1 MTAVLASQSSSWFF
15 MKLKAYNDTDRKIPC
30 VVELPNMQDGNLLDT
45 PQEWTCGIVAFSASL
60 GSTSLFYY
68 PKDEAM
74 KIKYVVFEE
83 KGGDLAN
90 ATPIAT
96 QTRSVYKNSYSLGNL
111 MDILNPRAG
120 DLGKIPISFFILPGG
135 EIGLGPVA
143 SNLVKDLAQDNIQIR
158 KDTRCTDVIMSTQL
172 AKNVKMLGE
181 EISRTRAHTDHAT
194 LLHALVFEW
203 MNQPRFLDYKSLAR
217 WALHLP
223 PVGVAP
229 GDRTISAAASAAPV
243 QVNFRILLPMVGG
256 QVAGAVVPTLYAQV
270 QWVDQ
275 VALDGNG
282 NFRIQNLSSGQS
294 GAPLRWVSGG
304 HRGQFENW
312 SIEEDAGQYY
322 LRVRE
327 TTQIPDTQGV
337 IQVEDPVMKS
347 IAWVFQNAITPIAEM
362 HNRSVSAAGPPALS
376 NYRMTPDSTLPVI
389 AGEVGL
395 LPPMASGSHLFYKNQ
410 FARYFFPADSAVT
423 RTLATPNNVTR
434 NENDYHVI
442 VDDTVWTHPAVRNSD
457 ANAATRDL
465 YYRFQ
470 GLNRYSGEDVMEFL
484 YAVRNRTTGALL
496 YGTETAVGGYH
507 ANNNLIWGTCVN
519 GVRVQLTAC
528 LKNIQK
534 QTPALSK
541 YVAGKIYSGL
551 SSIDVIADAT
561 SQDFFKS
568 AAVGET
574 ENLIDQNY
582 IDDTIALA
590 VKQSIGDALWVEH
603 LVANTFT
610 IQYPNSEAL
619 TRWVGGG
626 GRHLREP
633 LVLRAYY
640 VGQEQKDF
648 TVISVGVVSAA
659 GNRPVTVM
667 KDDAVKTNSS
677 IHGFLIGAVGSVQ
690 RQIYTE
696 DLRYATVVENCDEH
710 GQWGANGYC
719 RFRLLEGDR
728 VVSAE
733 PISDSLQH
741 FKSAAVTSNYGFT
754 FKPETTNMNHAANI
768 LQSFSLIH
776 DFSVSMDARFDA
788 TGCSASPYGDIYYD
802 CGGNIT
808 IHQMIGTAA
817 LRAGALQ
824 LELQPRNPAL
834 KPVLAELPVGGSFE
848 CKLAFFKLKSKQ

>member
-30 VVELPNMQDGNLLDT
+30 VVELPSMQDGNLLDT

-68 PKDEAM
+68 PKDEDM

-96 QTRSVYKNSYSLGNL
+96 QTRSAYKNSYSLGNL
-111 MDILNPRAG
+111 MDILNPRAC

-135 EIGLGPVA
+135 EIGLGPIA
-143 SNLVKDLAQDNIQIR
+143 SNLVKDLAQDNIQVR
-158 KDTRCTDVIMSTQL
+158 RDTRCTDVIMSTQL

-181 EISRTRAHTDHAT
+181 DISRTRAHTDHAT
-194 LLHALVFEW
+194 LLHALFFGW
-203 MNQPRFLDYKSLAR
+203 MGQPRFLAYKSLAR
-217 WALHLP
+217 WNLVLP
-223 PVGVAP
+223 AYGAGRTVDASNTAVPRNVG
-229 GDRTISAAASAAPV
+229 
-243 QVNFRILLPMVGG
+243 FRILLPQLNGAAQGG
-256 QVAGAVVPTLYAQV
+256 GLYAAI
-270 QWVDQ
+270 QWSDQ
-275 VALDGNG
+275 VALDGLG
-282 NFRIQNLSSGQS
+282 NFDLDNFSSEQT
-294 GAPLRWVSGG
+294 GAPLRWVFGG
-304 HRGQFENW
+304 HYGVFYTW
-312 SIEEDAGQYY
+312 SIQLDAGSYY
-322 LRVRE
+322 LHVSS
-327 TTQIPDTQGV
+327 TSQIPNGGGA
-337 IQVEDPVMKS
+337 IRIEDPIMKS
-347 IAWVFQNAITPIAEM
+347 IAWVFQSAVTPIAEM
-362 HNRSVSAAGPPALS
+362 RNHQAAAANHT
-376 NYRMTPDSTLPVI
+376 NYEMRPDIELPVV

-395 LPPMASGSHLFYKNQ
+395 LPPMASGSPLFYKN
-410 FARYFFPADSAVT
+410 YFSRSYFPAGTRVT
-423 RTLATPNNVTR
+423 RVLAMPQNVTR
-434 NENDYHVI
+434 AGDDYHVI
-442 VDDTVWTHPAVRNSD
+442 VADADWTLPNAINSD
-457 ANAATRDL
+457 ARAGEMDL
-465 YYRFQ
+465 VYRFQ
-470 GLNRYSGEDVMEFL
+470 GLNQRSGIDLMEYLYYIED
-484 YAVRNRTTGALL
+484 RTTHNNPYNPEVAAGPYLVANE
-496 YGTETAVGGYH
+496 GFWTTAVQ
-507 ANNNLIWGTCVN
+507 AIRT
-519 GVRVQLTAC
+519 QLTAC

-534 QTPALSK
+534 QTPTLSK
-541 YVAGKIYSGL
+541 FIAGKIYSGL
-551 SSIDVIADAT
+551 SSIGVVADAT

-574 ENLIDQNY
+574 ENMITQVY

-590 VKQSIGDALWVEH
+590 VKKVILPIDWTEQ
-603 LVANTFT
+603 VAADTFT
-610 IQYPNSEAL
+610 IQYPDSPAL
-619 TRWVGGG
+619 TRWVTGNA
-626 GRHLREP
+626 GRHLTEP

-640 VGQEQKDF
+640 MGQPQKDF
-648 TVISVGVVSAA
+648 PVVSVGIVAN
-659 GNRPVTVM
+659 GKRPIIFM
-667 KDDAVKTNSS
+667 KDGSAHALNVDLN
-677 IHGFLIGAVGSVQ
+677 GFLIGAVGSVQ

-710 GQWGANGYC
+710 GQWGGRGFC

-728 VVSAE
+728 VVSSE

-776 DFSVSMDARFDA
+776 DFSVSMDRMFEP